1 VDNLVNSNIGR
12 YHILEQLGQ
21 GGMATVYKAY
31 DTRLERDVAIK
42 VIRTE
47 LFGNAIIERIL
58 KRFEREAKA
67 LARLDHPNIIKVH
80 DYGEYNG
87 APYLVMQYV
96 RAGTLKERTGQP
108 MPWKQAVQIIL
119 PVARALAYAHNEGIL
134 HRDVKPSNIL
144 VTSQNEPI
152 LSDFGIAKILEDEEG
167 QTLTGTGVGV
177 GTPEYM
183 APEQGLGKD
192 VDGRADVYA
201 LGVVMYELLTGRK
214 PYTADTPLAVLLKQV
229 NDPLPRPRDYVS
241 NLPDEVERV
250 IFKALAKKPEDRY
263 PDMVAF
269 AKSVEDLIITMV
281 KDDKVDS
288 TSKKLDVGHSHNA
301 DSEKAPPIASAM
313 NKATFSNEDK
323 TNDKIVNISTTNSN
337 IDEERPKS
345 KLLNR
350 SFIFGGLIGIGLL
363 SVFVIQ
369 SVTKNQIELSAQQT
383 AQNMLAATTEAE
395 KTSQVAASI
404 IKKTLT
410 SSAKTPTP
418 KMTSTPKL
426 IGGEKRVRKKD
437 GMIQIYIPSGEFVMG
452 TSNGE
457 PNEKPSKTVFTN
469 AYWID
474 QTEVTNSQY
483 ALCVSEGK
491 CEIPYS
497 NSSNRQ
503 NFYYGNPD
511 FDNFPVIYV
520 TWNDAQAYCKWVGG
534 RLPSEAEWEKA
545 ARGTD
550 ERIYPWGNVSPNY
563 GFVNYGSNGDTTLVG
578 SYPQGKSPYGVLDM
592 AGNVWEWVADWYDEN
607 YYSYSTGNN
616 PTGPE
621 TGIYRV
627 MRGGSWINTEWHIRT
642 TYRLGRKESD
652 QRNLNG
658 FRCVVSD

>member
-1 VDNLVNSNIGR
+1 VNSNIGR

>member
-1 VDNLVNSNIGR
+1 MNSNIGR